1 MLTGKSFVA
10 DNMRREILL
19 PVSQRDVGKDFRSA
33 ADDGRVVVD
42 GGVASDHADVFRAE
56 HVAEGE
62 EFFVGERLDRDGVIR
77 ASALAEGL
85 ELER

>member
-19 PVSQRDVGKDFRSA
+19 PVSQRDVGEDLGGA

-42 GGVASDHADVFRAE
+42 GGVAGDHADVFRAE

-62 EFFVGERLDRDGVIR
+62 EFFVGERFDWDGVIR
-77 ASALAEGL
+77 AATLAEGL

>member
-33 ADDGRVVVD
+33 ADDGKM
-42 GGVASDHADVFRAE
+42 GSENGVRKMGSVCKN
-56 HVAEGE
+56 
-62 EFFVGERLDRDGVIR
+62 
-77 ASALAEGL
+77 
-85 ELER
+85 